1 MLNVSD
7 PYALTEA
14 CEKVIRRLGK
24 YKMDLKELLTPLID
38 PVAFLGLAASD
49 TNQFRRDI
57 IRPRMPGWMRKLAK
71 SVPNGS
77 ELLFG
82 DEPNKRIA
90 QINNTNNALLTT
102 PSHTVSFKPARN
114 QRGRH
119 SNCKNTTY
127 HHQNS
132 NQHL

>member
-1 MLNVSD
+1 
-7 PYALTEA
+7 
-14 CEKVIRRLGK
+14 
-24 YKMDLKELLTPLID
+24 MDLKELLTPLID

-102 PSHTVSFKPARN
+102 KAHLLGEGGT
-114 QRGRH
+114 GRATTAL
-119 SNCKNTTY
+119 SGTKKN
-127 HHQNS
+127 N
-132 NQHL
+132 